1 MRFTS
6 GCREGHTEIA
16 FTATGTNLQLVFDHS
31 PYNNRGCDFQK
42 ENGKV
47 FRTIGISKYIY
58 YVAPSASD
66 IISDKIFYHVRPPR
80 YRVLVGILIPKD
92 SSVTM
97 FI

>member
-1 MRFTS
+1 MNELFLFQVRYTGYRDRPPEERQMRFTS

-47 FRTIGISKYIY
+47 TLSI
-58 YVAPSASD
+58 
-66 IISDKIFYHVRPPR
+66 
-80 YRVLVGILIPKD
+80 
-92 SSVTM
+92 
-97 FI
+97 

>member
-47 FRTIGISKYIY
+47 RSHNNQKL
-58 YVAPSASD
+58 VA
-66 IISDKIFYHVRPPR
+66 KLTLNKV
-80 YRVLVGILIPKD
+80 
-92 SSVTM
+92 
-97 FI
+97 FIEVS